1 MVTSAIVHCSDRLFC
16 PHIQDWK
23 PRVRRVRTLQD
34 RTDVIKVNDEP
45 GGDDLLLEVIKQE
58 PFDQEAK
65 YTPDDSQ
72 SQLDGAP
79 PRGRFD
85 GSTSSLSSQSSA
97 ELVDNNNTR
106 EVWFICMH
114 ALCSKC
120 TCDVKQFGHGS
131 FLHI

>member
-1 MVTSAIVHCSDRLFC
+1 M
-16 PHIQDWK
+16 
-23 PRVRRVRTLQD
+23 RTLQD
-34 RTDVIKVNDEP
+34 RTDVIKVNGEP

-58 PFDQEAK
+58 PFDQEEK

-85 GSTSSLSSQSSA
+85 GSTSTSSLSSQSSA
-97 ELVDNNNTR
+97 VNNNNTR
-106 EVWFICMH
+106 KVRFICMH
-114 ALCSKC
+114 VLCSKC

-131 FLHI
+131 FLQI